1 MGNMHDD
8 EIEID
13 LREVLFAVKKKIFL
27 ILAVGLLFGCVACA
41 YTKVFV
47 TPIYTSVSN
56 MLVLTKE
63 TTLSSLADLQLG
75 AQLTKD
81 YTVLINS
88 RPVLQQV
95 IDNLDLDMDYKELRE
110 AITITNPDDTRI
122 LELSVESSEP
132 VQAKEIAD
140 ELATVSSAYIGD
152 KMEVVPPK
160 IIEEGEVP
168 TERTSPSMLKIAAI
182 SVLLGLVLCTGFV
195 IVLEIL
201 NDTIKTE
208 EDIMKYLELS
218 TLAAV
223 PDRKDYINLKTKDSN
238 KKSKK
243 RKKGSK

>member
-1 MGNMHDD
+1 MGTTHED

-13 LREVLFAVKKKIFL
+13 LREVFFAIKRKILL
-27 ILAVGLLFGCVACA
+27 IVAAGLLCGCIACA

-88 RPVLQQV
+88 RPVLQKV
-95 IDNLDLDMDYKELRE
+95 IENLDLDMDYKELRE
-110 AITITNPDDTRI
+110 TITITNPDDTRI
-122 LELSVESSEP
+122 LELSIENPDP
-132 VQAKEIAD
+132 VTAKEIAD
-140 ELATVSSAYIGD
+140 ELASVSSAYIGD

-160 IIEEGEVP
+160 IIEKGEIP
-168 TERTSPSMLKIAAI
+168 TERTSPNMLKIAILSILAGLVVATGAI
-182 SVLLGLVLCTGFV
+182 VLLEVM
-195 IVLEIL
+195 

-208 EDIMKYLELS
+208 EDIVKYLELT

-223 PDRKDYINLKTKDSN
+223 PDRKDYINLKAKND
-238 KKSKK
+238 KKK
-243 RKKGSK
+243 RRKGSK